1 MGNCIS
7 SYWGKWALCVRN
19 NEISARSWSPTGFD
33 VRSLLSQSLSE
44 QPSTEPSSSQQL
56 PTEQAVPEEPRKA
69 PQNLDTLPAEIFD
82 MIASYLDQNELYSL
96 YLVSQRVGRLAYSS
110 ILASLHAKKHT
121 GLTPREIE
129 NIHTLAID
137 PTINHLP
144 RSLHVT
150 VPYIGHSAARKVS
163 WGRLSYDRKALH
175 ELPEMK
181 ALRQDLNRLVNCK
194 EFHFTLTRAGSTL
207 ENKVMYIEDALYAVL
222 AENTIPVE
230 KLILDS
236 RVVKSR
242 TNEKSIMHPN
252 LARVWRRLKS
262 LKITESP
269 SLDFSRGTAL
279 SHILQHA
286 PELRSLS
293 LHSLADIPARRSKI
307 FKLASSANIRTNRLE
322 KLRLS
327 YLTVEPEDLI
337 MWLTRFNST
346 LRILDLHSIGL
357 AHGSWVNVVQHIL
370 DSCPNLQKVVVDYP
384 WVSEWNR
391 RAWDSFECSG
401 LDMRIK
407 LEQFKQSATAA
418 KI

>member
-1 MGNCIS
+1 MGNCVS
-7 SYWGKWALCVRN
+7 SSRGKWALCVQDSAT
-19 NEISARSWSPTGFD
+19 SARSWSSTDFS
-33 VRSLLSQSLSE
+33 VRSLLSQSLPE
-44 QPSTEPSSSQQL
+44 QPSTEPSSPEQE
-56 PTEQAVPEEPRKA
+56 TAEQAVLEEPQKA
-69 PQNLDTLPAEIFD
+69 SQNLDTLPAELFD
-82 MIASYLDQNELYSL
+82 MIASYLDRDGLYSL
-96 YLVSQRVGRLAYSS
+96 YLVSQRVSKLAYPS
-110 ILASLHAKKHT
+110 ILASLHARKHT
-121 GLTPREIE
+121 GLTPIEIE

-150 VPYIGHSAARKVS
+150 VPYIGYSAARKVS

-207 ENKVMYIEDALYAVL
+207 ENKIMYIEDALYAVL
-222 AENTIPVE
+222 AENTVPVE

-242 TNEKSIMHPN
+242 ANEKSMMHPN

-293 LHSLADIPARRSKI
+293 LHSLADTPARRSTI

-346 LRILDLHSIGL
+346 LRILDLQSIGL
-357 AHGSWVNVVQHIL
+357 AHGSWANVVQHIL

-391 RAWDSFECSG
+391 RAWDKFECSG
-401 LDMRIK
+401 PDIRIK
-407 LEQFKQSATAA
+407 LEQFKQSATEA

>member
-7 SYWGKWALCVRN
+7 SYWGKWALCIPN
-19 NEISARSWSPTGFD
+19 NETSARSWSPTGFS

-44 QPSTEPSSSQQL
+44 RPSIEPSPTEQ
-56 PTEQAVPEEPRKA
+56 PTTEQAVADELPKA
-69 PQNLDTLPAEIFD
+69 PRNLDTLPAEIFD
-82 MIASYLDQNELYSL
+82 MIAGYLDQNELCSL
-96 YLVSQRVGRLAYSS
+96 YLVSQRVNKLTYSS

-121 GLTPREIE
+121 GLTPKEIE
-129 NIHTLAID
+129 TIHTLATD

-144 RSLHVT
+144 RSLHVS
-150 VPYIGHSAARKVS
+150 VPYIGHSAARRVS
-163 WGRLSYDRKALH
+163 WGRLSYSRTALH

-194 EFHFTLTRAGSTL
+194 EFHFTLTRARSTL
-207 ENKVMYIEDALYAVL
+207 GNKVMYIEDALYAVL
-222 AENTIPVE
+222 AENTVPVE
-230 KLILDS
+230 RLILDS

-242 TNEKSIMHPN
+242 ANEKSMMHPN
-252 LARVWRRLKS
+252 LVRVWRRLKS

-293 LHSLADIPARRSKI
+293 LHSLADTPVRRSTI
-307 FKLASSANIRTNRLE
+307 FRLASSANIGTNRLE
-322 KLRLS
+322 KLRLT
-327 YLTVEPEDLI
+327 YLTVAPEDLI

-346 LRILDLHSIGL
+346 LRILDLHSVGL

-391 RAWDSFECSG
+391 RAWERFECSG
-401 LDMRIK
+401 PDIRIK
-407 LEQFKQSATAA
+407 LEQFKQRATEANL
-418 KI
+418 

>member
-1 MGNCIS
+1 MGNCVS
-7 SYWGKWALCVRN
+7 SSWGKWALCVQDSAT
-19 NEISARSWSPTGFD
+19 SARSWSSTDFS
-33 VRSLLSQSLSE
+33 VRSLLSQSLPE
-44 QPSTEPSSSQQL
+44 QPSTEPSSPEQE
-56 PTEQAVPEEPRKA
+56 TAEQAVLEEPRKA
-69 PQNLDTLPAEIFD
+69 SQNLDTLPAELFD
-82 MIASYLDQNELYSL
+82 MIASYLDRDGLYSL
-96 YLVSQRVGRLAYSS
+96 YLVSQRVSKLAYPS
-110 ILASLHAKKHT
+110 ILASLHARKHT
-121 GLTPREIE
+121 GLTPIEIE

-150 VPYIGHSAARKVS
+150 VPYIGYSAARKVS

-194 EFHFTLTRAGSTL
+194 EFHFTLTRAESTL
-207 ENKVMYIEDALYAVL
+207 ENKIMYIEDALYAVL
-222 AENTIPVE
+222 AENTVPVE

-242 TNEKSIMHPN
+242 ANEKSMMHPN

-293 LHSLADIPARRSKI
+293 LHSLADTPARRSTI

-346 LRILDLHSIGL
+346 LRILDLQSIGL

-391 RAWDSFECSG
+391 RAWDKFECSG
-401 LDMRIK
+401 PDIRIK
-407 LEQFKQSATAA
+407 LEQFKQSATEA